1 MIVNMFNMSTRDGVY
16 NALIE
21 VGRENENVVV
31 LDADLCGSTKTVGFK
46 NNFPSRFFDC
56 GIAEGNMVGVAAGL
70 SAVGKIPFAA
80 SFAMF
85 VAGRAYEQIRNSVC
99 YTNLNVKIIG
109 SHCGFSSAEDGAT
122 HQCIEDIA
130 LMRATPNIMVV
141 SPCDYVETLA
151 VIRAA
156 VKYKGPMYI
165 RTSKFISESVNK
177 LSYLESF
184 DLKKGV
190 VLKEGS
196 VVGIVATGVEVSF
209 ALKAAELLEA
219 DGISVMVLNIHT
231 IKPLDAQL
239 ILHIA
244 KKVKFLFTVEEH
256 SVVGGLGEAVASLLA
271 EKFPIFVKKLGI
283 KDEFGKSANAL
294 ELLKLN
300 GLDEVGIYKN
310 IKDVVLNKEFYSSF
324 SEMF

>member
-1 MIVNMFNMSTRDGVY
+1 
-16 NALIE
+16 
-21 VGRENENVVV
+21 
-31 LDADLCGSTKTVGFK
+31 
-46 NNFPSRFFDC
+46 
-56 GIAEGNMVGVAAGL
+56 
-70 SAVGKIPFAA
+70 
-80 SFAMF
+80 
-85 VAGRAYEQIRNSVC
+85 
-99 YTNLNVKIIG
+99 
-109 SHCGFSSAEDGAT
+109 
-122 HQCIEDIA
+122 
-130 LMRATPNIMVV
+130 MRATPNIMVV